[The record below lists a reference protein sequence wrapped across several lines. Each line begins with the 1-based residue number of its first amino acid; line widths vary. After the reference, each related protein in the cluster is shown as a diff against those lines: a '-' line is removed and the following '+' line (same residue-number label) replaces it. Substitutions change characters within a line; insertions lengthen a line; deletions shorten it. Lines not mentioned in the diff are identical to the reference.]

1 MEEKTSERRGKKL
14 FQMRVDRIAG
24 VFLFGLSAYV
34 IMHTYMSLPLGSHS
48 NPGPG
53 YFPMLLGI
61 VVAILALVILVQ
73 GRRSL
78 AFRDLRWP
86 GFTHGAGI
94 AACCIFAILAMES
107 LGYRITMLLI
117 LLFLFGVLERL
128 KIWLALVLSGG
139 LTLGTYGL
147 FHILLNVPLPIGV
160 LGF

>member
-1 MEEKTSERRGKKL
+1 MDEKTQEEMGKNP
-14 FQMRVDRIAG
+14 FRMTIDRIVG

-34 IMHTYMSLPLGSHS
+34 IIYSYVSLPLGTHS

-53 YFPMLLGI
+53 YLPMLLGI
-61 VVAILALVILVQ
+61 VIAILALIILAQ
-73 GRRSL
+73 GRRAP
-78 AFRDLRWP
+78 AFRDLNWP
-86 GFTHGAGI
+86 GFSHSVGI
-94 AACCIFAILAMES
+94 VACCIFAILAMES

-128 KIWLALVLSGG
+128 KIWLALILSGV

-147 FHILLNVPLPIGV
+147 FHNLLNVPLPIGV